1 MQRWI
6 AVLVAIAAAIVAAP
20 PATAAPPDPPQQ
32 CRVDRP
38 DGLWPGDYVDL
49 GSGEWDT
56 NLHHGLNSDF
66 TKQVRP
72 IGHVKALMIFVD
84 FEDAKASDANP
95 NQGGRD
101 WRDPNSYWDFLKQ
114 SVDFFNASSNGR
126 FQLDVTLK
134 SDKWFRM
141 PGKTTDYG
149 MTRQTFSIA
158 HQKTY
163 ARDAVLA
170 ADPETDY
177 AGYQLVY
184 IMPPR
189 NATQIAFSP
198 ELNLYTNRIAVDGTI
213 VKNGATFGQD
223 MFSWGPKIINHETGH
238 AISLPES
245 YNGSGTGAT
254 HLWVGGWDLMGNILG
269 HAPEYMAW
277 NKWKLGW
284 LDDPDFGCLASDG
297 SAEYTL
303 SPVSTPPD
311 GVTKKGVVIRTGPT
325 TAIAAELRAPLGNDA
340 TETVSPG
347 AHRMCDW
354 GVLLYKIDVTVLNSY
369 GSIKTLD
376 AMPGSTGAGCTG
388 EVDIAT
394 LGKGQGDGPTHFEDP
409 ETGTQFDV
417 LDIQDGI
424 SARLKVTRALTRID
438 ADTTGNDATFTAA
451 QYKAPATATYEW
463 TFGDGAT
470 ATGATATHTYAA
482 AGRYPVTL
490 TVRDGSTVIGTT
502 TRNLSTSGGAV
513 TVTGPATTPGAG
525 DDVTVSA
532 ATTPARDLTF
542 EVYRKTGATSYTR
555 VLQRVTSG
563 SLTYSSPVAASDV
576 VVACAET
583 TCGEPGALK
592 PGAGSTSIDWTYKPG
607 ADGFAELWDG
617 ESNAGWTALGAG
629 QIARNFMTSL
639 ASSGGASSAN
649 PGALYYSLRQYKDF
663 ELSVDYRAAAT
674 NNNGGVLLRFPQP
687 ATVGDIDRGGY
698 QVAILDNG
706 SATTRTGA
714 ITQERGPATTFA
726 APTAPSTLYKPTREW
741 NTLTIRAVRSHIQ
754 VWINGVL
761 TSTYDAATRNGRAGY
776 IGLENAG
783 NNLMYRSVRIK
794 EFAPDT
800 VAPTVTVADVP
811 GTLTLGAPVPLS
823 FSCADESELESCVAT
838 LDGRTVADGE
848 VLNAIP
854 GPHTLVVTAADAE
867 GHVTT
872 RTIAYAVVAQATV
885 PAGGV
890 VGATLSLVLGAP
902 ATFGP
907 FTPGIPKTYTAQTTA
922 TVVSTAGDATLNVSD
937 PDTVAPMRLSNG
949 TYTLAQPLT
958 TNLPKTWSGP
968 VSNEV
973 TPITFSQT
981 IGANEPLRTGSY
993 SKALTFTLSTTNP

>member
-1 MQRWI
+1 M
-6 AVLVAIAAAIVAAP
+6 LVAIAAVVVATP

-84 FEDAKASDANP
+84 FSDAPASAANP

-101 WRDPNSYWDFLKQ
+101 WRDPNSYWEFLKQ

-141 PGKTTDYG
+141 PKPTTGYG

-158 HQKTY
+158 NQKAY
-163 ARDAVLA
+163 AHDAVLA

-177 AGYQLVY
+177 RGYQLVY

-189 NATQIAFSP
+189 NATGIAFSP
-198 ELNLYTNRIAVDGTI
+198 ELNLYSEQIAVDGTI

-254 HLWVGGWDLMGNILG
+254 HAWVGGWDLMGNIAG

-284 LDDPDFGCLASDG
+284 LDDADFGCLATDG

-340 TETVSPG
+340 TETVTTGS
-347 AHRMCDW
+347 HRMCDW

-369 GSIKTLD
+369 GTIKTFD
-376 AMPGSTGAGCTG
+376 AQPGSTGAGCTA
-388 EVDIAT
+388 ELDIAT
-394 LGKGQGDGPTHFEDP
+394 LGEGQGDGPPVFEDP
-409 ETGTQFDV
+409 ETGTRFEV
-417 LDIQDGI
+417 LDLTDGV
-424 SARLKVTRALTRID
+424 SARLKVTRALTRITAD
-438 ADTTGNDATFTAA
+438 ATGNDATFTAA
-451 QYKAPATATYEW
+451 QFKAPAAATYEW

-470 ATGATATHTYAA
+470 GTGATATHTYAA
-482 AGRYPVTL
+482 AGRYTVGL
-490 TVRDGSTVIGTT
+490 TVKDGTTVIGTAT
-502 TRNLSTSGGAV
+502 SNVSTSGGAV
-513 TVTGPATTPGAG
+513 TVTGPATTPAAG
-525 DDVTVSA
+525 ENATFTA
-532 ATTPARDLTF
+532 TTTPARDLTF

-555 VLQRVTSG
+555 VLQRVTGG
-563 SLTYSSPVAASDV
+563 SLTYSSPIAASDV
-576 VVACAET
+576 VVACAER
-583 TCGEPGALK
+583 TCGAPGSLK
-592 PGAGSTSIDWTYKPG
+592 PGAGSASVDWAYKPG

-617 ESNAGWTALGAG
+617 ESLAGWSAVGAG
-629 QIARNFMTSL
+629 AVTRNFMASL
-639 ASSGGASSAN
+639 ATSGGATSAN
-649 PGALYYSLRQYKDF
+649 PGAIHYSPRQFKDF
-663 ELSVDYRAAAT
+663 ELSVDYRTAAT
-674 NNNGGVLLRFPQP
+674 SNNGGVFVRSPSP
-687 ATVGDIDRGGY
+687 AVVADLDKGY

-706 SATTRTGA
+706 GATTRTGA

-726 APTAPSTLYKPTREW
+726 SPTAPATLYKPTREW

-761 TSTYDAATRNGRAGY
+761 TSTYDAATRNGRVGS

-794 EFAPDT
+794 ELAPDT
-800 VAPTVTVADVP
+800 VAPTITVDVAT
-811 GTLTLGAPVPLS
+811 TLPLGAPIPLS

-838 LDGRTVADGE
+838 LDGKAVSNGE
-848 VLNAIP
+848 VLNATP
-854 GPHTLVVTAADAE
+854 GPHTLAITATDAE

-872 RTIAYAVVAQATV
+872 RTIAYTVAAQATSGAAGTV
-885 PAGGV
+885 PA
-890 VGATLSLVLGAP
+890 TLALTLGAP
-902 ATFGP
+902 ASFGP
-907 FTPGIPKTYTAQTTA
+907 FTPGVPKTYTAQTTA
-922 TVVSTAGDATLNVSD
+922 TIVSTAGDATLNVSD
-937 PDTVAPMRLSNG
+937 PDTVAPMRLKNG
-949 TYTLAQPLT
+949 TFTLAQPLM

-973 TPITFSQT
+973 TTITFSQA
-981 IGANEPLRTGSY
+981 IGGNEPLRTGSY
-993 SKALTFTLSTTNP
+993 SKTLTFTLSTTNP